1 MRHCKCFFRVS
12 SVAGIKMKKENGYN
26 LSNIFALSSKMLTF
40 LNIRLKALFYD
51 VDLNKISQLG
61 IKQKRKLVLN
71 ESQLR

>member
-1 MRHCKCFFRVS
+1 
-12 SVAGIKMKKENGYN
+12 